1 MSRRT
6 VDTEIITIRQ
16 VNALTPTNSF
26 IPALTTLTSDGQGGT
41 FWAIP
46 SSLGGAPALNQV
58 VVDNLP
64 FPQTSTFNTLYLS
77 TTQGMGSITNST
89 TNLITLYSKGFTG
102 FDISG
107 GNMLTSFSNSI
118 LSPTMKLVG
127 RNGVR
132 ITGDPLNQTL
142 FFDSQASAIS
152 TGIYG
157 YSQINMISN
166 ASTVSQAAIQNSNR
180 LNMSAGS
187 VSTILNLVGVGDIVL
202 NGNST
207 SNSVFLTISSFNSA
221 EYLTISS
228 LVYATYPSSMSTVS
242 TLFSDRSSLITSM
255 STNTGQLLSTSL
267 SFQTQIQNTQN
278 TMMDFYTNID
288 LFRLLSTSV
297 QASNVVFS
305 NALDAVVSYSSSI
318 NTSQF
323 TKTYQ
328 GVVGSNQH
336 ITVST
341 VQFRLDS
348 VSSLINHGAQFM
360 MSYSPSLIYNFLIT
374 SANLAFVSTF
384 IVAGN
389 TTINEATFVRPW
401 FLQTTDPINTKPYLY
416 TDTMK
421 FVINSSNIANALDS
435 TFTIYHHV
443 DVNMVSYPND
453 RTNEAINNLTP
464 GFNSLA
470 YTLTGMKQ

>member
-6 VDTEIITIRQ
+6 LDTEIITIRQ

-26 IPALTTLTSDGQGGT
+26 IPALTTLTSDGKGGT

-46 SSLGGAPALNQV
+46 SSLGGMPAINQV

-118 LSPTMKLVG
+118 LSPTIKLVG
-127 RNGVR
+127 RNGVK

-142 FFDSQASAIS
+142 FFDTQTSAIS

-180 LNMSAGS
+180 LTLSAGS

-207 SNSVFLTISSFNSA
+207 SNSVFLTISTFNSA
-221 EYLTISS
+221 EYLNISS
-228 LVYATYPSSMSTVS
+228 LVRSIYPSTLSTVS

-278 TMMDFYTNID
+278 TMMDFYTNLD
-288 LFRLLSTSV
+288 LYKLLSTSLRDTNTV
-297 QASNVVFS
+297 LS
-305 NALDAVVSYSSSI
+305 NALDTIVSYSSSI

-323 TKTYQ
+323 TKTYE
-328 GVVGSNQH
+328 GTVGIDQH
-336 ITVST
+336 ISFSSI
-341 VQFRLDS
+341 QFRLDS
-348 VSSLINHGAQFM
+348 VSSLINEGAQFVLT
-360 MSYSPSLIYNFLIT
+360 YSPSMIYNFLIPT
-374 SANLAFVSTF
+374 ATLATVSTF
-384 IVAGN
+384 IKAGD

-401 FLQTTDPINTKPYLY
+401 FVQTTNSGITQPYLY

-421 FVINSSNIANALDS
+421 FVIRSSNIMKALDS

-443 DVNMVSYPND
+443 DVNSVSYPNIQ
-453 RTNEAINNLTP
+453 TNAAINYLTP
-464 GFNSLA
+464 GQNTLA
-470 YTLTGMKQ
+470 YTLTGMNY

>member
-6 VDTEIITIRQ
+6 LDTEIITIRQ

-26 IPALTTLTSDGQGGT
+26 IPALTTLTSDGKGGT
-41 FWAIP
+41 FWAVP
-46 SSLGGAPALNQV
+46 SSLGGAPAINQV

-64 FPQTSTFNTLYLS
+64 FPQTTTFNTLYLS

-127 RNGVR
+127 RNGVK

-142 FFDSQASAIS
+142 FFDTQASAIS
-152 TGIYG
+152 TGIYA

-207 SNSVFLTISSFNSA
+207 SNSVFLTISTFNSA
-221 EYLTISS
+221 EYLNISS
-228 LVYATYPSSMSTVS
+228 LVYATYPSTLSTVS

-278 TMMDFYTNID
+278 TMMDFYTNLD
-288 LFRLLSTSV
+288 LYRLLSTSLRDTNTV
-297 QASNVVFS
+297 LS
-305 NALDAVVSYSSSI
+305 NALDTIVSYSSSI

-328 GVVGSNQH
+328 GTVGIDQH
-336 ITVST
+336 ISFSSI
-341 VQFRLDS
+341 QFRLDS
-348 VSSLINHGAQFM
+348 VSSLINEGAQFVLT
-360 MSYSPSLIYNFLIT
+360 YSPSMLYNFLIPT
-374 SANLAFVSTF
+374 ASLASVSTF
-384 IVAGN
+384 IKAGN

-401 FLQTTDPINTKPYLY
+401 FVQTTNSGITQPYLY
-416 TDTMK
+416 TDTMR
-421 FVINSSNIANALDS
+421 FVIKSSNITNALDS

-443 DVNMVSYPND
+443 DVNSVSYPNSQ
-453 RTNEAINNLTP
+453 TNEAINYLTP
-464 GFNSLA
+464 GQNSLS
-470 YTLTGMKQ
+470 YTLTGMNY